1 MFENLTERLT
11 RAFKNLTGQ
20 GRFSEDNIE
29 SALQDVRTS
38 LLEADVALPVVKNLT
53 ANIKEKCL
61 GQEFDLHL
69 NASQA
74 FVKIVHDELVR
85 ILGEQRE
92 GLNFKTKPPAVFL
105 LAGLQGA
112 GKTTTAGKLALY
124 LKEKEKKRVMLAS
137 LDVYR
142 PAAIEQLRH
151 LAEQTEVVFF
161 ASDASQKPLDIANAA
176 LDSARKQLI
185 DVILFDTAG
194 RLHIDD
200 AMMAE
205 IKTLHAA
212 LSPVETLFVVD
223 SMTGQD
229 AANTAKA
236 FHDALP
242 LTGVILTKTD
252 GDARGGAALS
262 VKSITGKP
270 IKFFAFGEKMAAFDV
285 FHPDRM
291 ASRIL
296 GMGDALSLIEE
307 LEQKADKAASEKL
320 AKKLQKGKGFDLD
333 DFKQQ
338 LLALNQMGG
347 MSSMLSKL
355 PGIGQLPMKAMPDSG
370 TSDKMVARTIAII
383 NSMTPLERR
392 MPKVIAGSRKRR
404 IIEGSG
410 TTVQDLNRL
419 LKQYEQMQKMM
430 KKMMNPEGM
439 KKMMRG
445 LAGMPGLQN
454 IFPQKRRKE

>member
-20 GRFSEDNIE
+20 GRFSEENIDA
-29 SALQDVRTS
+29 ALKDVRLS
-38 LLEADVALPVVKNLT
+38 LLEADVALSVVKDLT
-53 ANIKEKCL
+53 LSVKEKCL
-61 GQEFDLHL
+61 GQTFEQHL
-69 NASQA
+69 NAQQA
-74 FVKIVHDELVR
+74 FIKIVHDELVR
-85 ILGEQRE
+85 VLGEHQA
-92 GLNFKTKPPAVFL
+92 GLDFKTKPPAVFL

-112 GKTTTAGKLALY
+112 GKTTTAGKLALF
-124 LKEKEKKRVMLAS
+124 LKEKKKVMLVS
-137 LDVYR
+137 LDVNR
-142 PAAIEQLRH
+142 PAAIEQLHR
-151 LAEQTEVVFF
+151 LATDIDVLFF
-161 ASDASQKPLDIANAA
+161 PSDASQKPVDIAYSA
-176 LDSARKQLI
+176 LDSARKQLV
-185 DVILFDTAG
+185 DVVVFDSAG

-205 IKTLHAA
+205 IKMLHEA

-236 FHDALP
+236 FHEALP

-270 IKFFAFGEKMAAFDV
+270 IKFFAYGEKLAAFDV

-307 LEQKADKAASEKL
+307 LEQKADKAANEKL
-320 AKKLQKGKGFDLD
+320 AKKLQKGKHFDLD

-338 LLALNQMGG
+338 LLQLGQMGG
-347 MSSMLSKL
+347 MANMLTKL
-355 PGIGQLPMKAMPDSG
+355 PGMGQLPMKAMPDPG
-370 TSDKMVARTIAII
+370 VGDKMVARTIALI

-392 MPKVIAGSRKRR
+392 MPKVISGSRKQR
-404 IIEGSG
+404 IIKGSG
-410 TTVQDLNRL
+410 TTIQDLNRL
-419 LKQYEQMQKMM
+419 LKQFDQMRD
-430 KKMMNPEGM
+430 MMNKVMKPGGM
-439 KKMMRG
+439 QKMMRG
-445 LAGMPGLQN
+445 LGNLPGLQN
-454 IFPQKRRKE
+454 MIPGRRK